1 MTRVT
6 RAPQYE
12 GLRIKDLLAVVNAT
26 ADLKPYFPE
35 KRDWGML
42 PRDWIINVSQVV

>member
-1 MTRVT
+1 MTKVT
-6 RAPQYE
+6 RAPGYE

-26 ADLKPYFPE
+26 PRLQDYFPE

-42 PRDWIINVSQVV
+42 PRDWIINVSQVI